1 MAFEQFSKDMSIIAK
16 LDDEPN
22 DVGGL
27 TAVDLKARFDE
38 GGEALK
44 DYINNVLIP
53 ALQDAGADR
62 IVQYKENDG
71 EIRFIRLNADKV
83 LETSTDGFSWEATG
97 SSGHLIVD
105 KDGKEMPQRTRLKF
119 TNSTIRDDGN
129 MTIVEGVKGDQGD
142 KGDKGDRGEQGIQGE
157 RGYTGPSIVPSI
169 NADGVMSF
177 SIQDS
182 AIAPQAV
189 SVRGPQGPQGVQGA
203 QGAQGERG
211 PQGIQGIQGVQGI
224 QGKQGETGP
233 AGPSGVA
240 GPQGPQGE
248 RGNDGADGR
257 SFVIQDVFATLGEL
271 KAAYPAGNEYAYQ
284 VSAENDEIFIWSEN
298 ANTWVSLGALQ
309 GPIGPAGPQGPA
321 GAAGATGPQ
330 GPQGIQGIQG
340 PQGATGPE
348 GPQGP
353 AGVSGK
359 DGKSAYTAAME
370 AGYSGTES
378 AFNAALAD
386 TPNHIANKS
395 NPHGVTAAQVGAV
408 PTSRTVNGKA
418 LNANITLAASDV
430 GAATMTEVNA
440 AISAAIGNAIGGSY

>member
-44 DYINNVLIP
+44 EYINNVLIP
-53 ALQDAGADR
+53 ALEEAGADH

-105 KDGKEMPQRTRLKF
+105 KNGIAMPQRTRLMF

-129 MTIVEGVKGDQGD
+129 MTIVEGVKGD
-142 KGDKGDRGEQGIQGE
+142 KGDKGDTGERGERGIQGE
-157 RGYTGPSIVPSI
+157 RGYTGPCIVPSI
-169 NADGVMSF
+169 SADGVMSF

-189 SVRGPQGPQGVQGA
+189 SVRGPQGPQGVQGL
-203 QGAQGERG
+203 QGIQGVAGVAGVQGVQGIQG
-211 PQGIQGIQGVQGI
+211 PKGDKGDDGSSFTVKGMYPTLPALKDAHPVGEGGDAYIVGTENTNVVYIWDVDAVTWVNVGPIQGPQGPQGPQGVQGIQGIQGV
-224 QGKQGETGP
+224 
-233 AGPSGVA
+233 
-240 GPQGPQGE
+240 
-248 RGNDGADGR
+248 
-257 SFVIQDVFATLGEL
+257 
-271 KAAYPAGNEYAYQ
+271 
-284 VSAENDEIFIWSEN
+284 
-298 ANTWVSLGALQ
+298 
-309 GPIGPAGPQGPA
+309 
-321 GAAGATGPQ
+321 
-330 GPQGIQGIQG
+330 
-340 PQGATGPE
+340 
-348 GPQGP
+348 

-359 DGKSAYTAAME
+359 DGKSAYAAATE

-378 AFNAALAD
+378 AFNAALAE
-386 TPNHIANKS
+386 TPVHIANKN
-395 NPHGVTAAQVGAV
+395 NPHEVSAAQVGADA
-408 PTSRTVNGKA
+408 SGSAAKA
-418 LNANITLAASDV
+418 LSD
-430 GAATMTEVNA
+430 AKSYTDQKIA
-440 AISAAIGNAIGGSY
+440 AIPTPDVSGQINTHNTNTSAHADIRGAIASKAPMYQYSTTDLTAGSSALTTGTLYFVYE